1 MKNSLFVDN
10 CIKIERVKN
19 GITQEELAKQVGT
32 SQTTISAIEKGTWA
46 PTVKLALILSAYFNK
61 PVNDLFWL
69 SKD

>member
-32 SQTTISAIEKGTWA
+32 SQTTISSIEKGVWA
-46 PTVKLALILSAYFNK
+46 PTVKLALILSAYFDK